1 MEIGHLKEFLNVLS
15 VRAKSER
22 NVGLT
27 LKISALVTHYG
38 DQFTLLTQVILY
50 LFIFTLKKYWFSLPN
65 RDSADGNEADHS
77 QEFRYLHYYPAR
89 QPLKVSY
96 LLNSEIVIEYL
107 L

>member
-15 VRAKSER
+15 VRAKSAKR
-22 NVGLT
+22 WANAQNFSFSNSLRWPIYV
-27 LKISALVTHYG
+27 INPG
-38 DQFTLLTQVILY
+38 D
-50 LFIFTLKKYWFSLPN
+50 FIFFYFYFKKYWFSLPN